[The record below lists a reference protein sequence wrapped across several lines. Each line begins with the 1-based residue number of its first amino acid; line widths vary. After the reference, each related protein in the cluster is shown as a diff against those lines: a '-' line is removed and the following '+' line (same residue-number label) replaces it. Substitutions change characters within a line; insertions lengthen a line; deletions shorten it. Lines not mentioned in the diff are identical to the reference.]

1 MRYKASLTR
10 RDGLQGLAA
19 LSLGIAAFAVG
30 FRLTSEVVPIL
41 GAVFVIAAVLG
52 TLPTYRP
59 WVWGLGIG
67 LGTRIVSLLH
77 LEPALS
83 PEHVAK
89 YGAARPLP
97 LPFGLTDSGVAQ
109 AVAGSLLIMLFP
121 FIGSCVG
128 WAGRWTLHRI
138 GPPSG

>member
-1 MRYKASLTR
+1 MAI
-10 RDGLQGLAA
+10 
-19 LSLGIAAFAVG
+19 GIVAFAVG

-52 TLPTYRP
+52 TLPRYRP
-59 WVWGLGIG
+59 WLWGLGIG

-89 YGAARPLP
+89 YGTARPLP
-97 LPFGLTDSGVAQ
+97 LPFGWTESGIAQ
-109 AVAGSLLIMLFP
+109 VVAGSLLIMLFP
-121 FIGSCVG
+121 IIGSCVG
-128 WAGRWTLHRI
+128 WAGRWIVQRIDRPTL
-138 GPPSG
+138 